1 VKVLAPVHNI
11 YSWDDG
17 GIYIYQIK
25 KKKKP
30 QLVSSIQMFSSK
42 PHSVG
47 LFWKV
52 FSEAGI
58 GWHLNLMISE
68 INSLPCAV
76 SEQGRAS
83 GNWRGEVLILP
94 AGEVAWDPVPTSLG
108 GIAASRF
115 TSSVCIF
122 VRVELLGCVRLCTL
136 MDCSLPVS
144 SPPSMGFSR
153 QEYRSGLPCSPPGN
167 LPYPGIKRGV
177 S

>member
-1 VKVLAPVHNI
+1 
-11 YSWDDG
+11 
-17 GIYIYQIK
+17 
-25 KKKKP
+25 
-30 QLVSSIQMFSSK
+30 
-42 PHSVG
+42 
-47 LFWKV
+47 
-52 FSEAGI
+52 
-58 GWHLNLMISE
+58 MISE

-108 GIAASRF
+108 GIAASRL
-115 TSSVCIF
+115 TSSACIF
-122 VRVELLGCVRLCTL
+122 VRVELLSRVQLCTL